1 MNDFNSLN
9 SSFNTLKNIDI
20 QVFFFDLLYVL
31 VLSCILAIIY
41 TKFSSTIGNRQ
52 KFSYNFIFMSLATM
66 LVISIVKNSLALSL
80 GLVGALS
87 IVRFRTPI
95 KEPEDLVFLFISIAI
110 GLGFGAEQREVTII
124 SSLFI
129 FLTLIIKY
137 FLFRKESN
145 QLTNMH
151 IVANGVTNDDVEN
164 ALNLIKK
171 NIKFSTIKRIDFSI
185 DNFEVLLSI
194 EANKSEDILTVSK
207 QLSSINKNFKVS
219 YFEERGITV

>member
-145 QLTNMH
+145 QLTNMY

-219 YFEERGITV
+219 YFEDRGITV